1 MNSIKKFEIF
11 SGTGGVGKTTM
22 ATSRAI
28 QLASAGRKVLLIT
41 IDPAKRLKDLLGLK
55 DEESGDVITIN
66 NPLDQGENINLDAL
80 LMNPAKTLKKISE
93 KTGSSTVLN
102 NRILTILSKPYGG
115 LNEIFS
121 IVELQLNLDKNIYET
136 IVLDTPPGS
145 HFLDFLESTKKIQT
159 FFDQNFIDIFNYIGG
174 NKSQTMNT
182 GKKIFTMVVSGG
194 VKKLLGYLQKVT
206 GGKFIEDF
214 MTAIGA
220 IYETKDV
227 FLSALRLQEELKNP
241 EFSNWFL
248 VTSVD
253 QNKIKEALSLST
265 SAKDF
270 LNDKTYVV
278 LNKCLQ
284 ERLDNWEV
292 KEQSG
297 LEYDLKNGFIRREEN
312 LKNDLKEHF
321 KLLIE
326 FPEIIKISAAEQVV
340 ELIELWNVKSKEIN
354 I

>member
-1 MNSIKKFEIF
+1 MNLIKKFEIF

-28 QLASAGRKVLLIT
+28 QLASEGRKVLLIT

-55 DEESGDVITIN
+55 DEEAGEVTTIN
-66 NPLDQGENINLDAL
+66 NPLGQGQEISLDAL
-80 LMNPAKTLKKISE
+80 LMNPAKTLKKISD
-93 KTGSSTVLN
+93 KTGSPTVLN
-102 NRILTILSKPYGG
+102 NRILSILSKPYGG

-121 IVELQLNLDKNIYET
+121 IVELQLNLDKDIYQT

-145 HFLDFLESTKKIQT
+145 HFLDFLESTSKIQT
-159 FFDQNFIDIFNYIGG
+159 FFDQSFIDIFNYIGDG
-174 NKSQTMNT
+174 EKQKMKA
-182 GKKIFTMVVSGG
+182 GKKIFTMVVSSG

-214 MTAIGA
+214 MKAIGA

-227 FLSALRLQEELKNP
+227 FISALKLQEDLKDP
-241 EFSNWFL
+241 EQANWFL

-253 QNKIKEALSLST
+253 QNKIKEALSLSS

-270 LNDKTYVV
+270 LNDKSYVV

-284 ERLDNWEV
+284 KRLDEWEV
-292 KEQSG
+292 APGES
-297 LEYDLKNGFIRREEN
+297 LEYALKEDFLKRENNLKSDLK
-312 LKNDLKEHF
+312 KHF
-321 KLLIE
+321 KHMIE

-340 ELIELWNVKSKEIN
+340 ELIQLWKIKTQENLN
-354 I
+354 

>member
-28 QLASAGRKVLLIT
+28 QLASEGRKVLLIT

-66 NPLDQGENINLDAL
+66 NPLNQGKSVNLDAL

-159 FFDQNFIDIFNYIGG
+159 FFDQSFIDIFNYIGG
-174 NKSQTMNT
+174 GKNQTMNT
-182 GKKIFTMVVSGG
+182 GKKLFTMVVSGG

-214 MTAIGA
+214 MKAIGA

-227 FLSALRLQEELKNP
+227 FISALRLQEDLKDPEL
-241 EFSNWFL
+241 SNWFL

-284 ERLDNWEV
+284 DRLDNWKVEGLN
-292 KEQSG
+292 G
-297 LEYDLKNGFIRREEN
+297 LEFELKNGFLKREQN
-312 LKNDLKEHF
+312 LKSDLKEHF
-321 KLLIE
+321 KQMIE
-326 FPEIIKISAAEQVV
+326 FPEIIKISAADQVV
-340 ELIELWNVKSKEIN
+340 ELIKLWNIKSKEIN